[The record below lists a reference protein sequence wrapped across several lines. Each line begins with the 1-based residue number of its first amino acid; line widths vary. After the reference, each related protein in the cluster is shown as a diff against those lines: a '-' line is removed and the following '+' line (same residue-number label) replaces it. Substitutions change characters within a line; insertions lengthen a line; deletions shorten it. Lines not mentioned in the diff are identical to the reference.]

1 MGVMG
6 ECFLTWLNGNFQS
19 HRCPDLTLSHSTS
32 SRCSEMQRTFYFYIK
47 NVKPNFYV
55 FDNKNTYRQTEGFTI
70 IIHSV
75 ATQIAL
81 IKQSLGN
88 EKNATHTRRLL

>member
-1 MGVMG
+1 M
-6 ECFLTWLNGNFQS
+6 F
-19 HRCPDLTLSHSTS
+19 ST
-32 SRCSEMQRTFYFYIK
+32 IK
-47 NVKPNFYV
+47 
-55 FDNKNTYRQTEGFTI
+55 TYRQTEGFTI